1 MTLVLDSPDMAR
13 PKAEQP
19 KPERDFTRV
28 PVRISPEQHDRL
40 RELCLIRLRRPI
52 EVVAGEWVAERLA
65 VELKKLGK

>member
-1 MTLVLDSPDMAR
+1 MAR

-19 KPERDFTRV
+19 KPDRDFTRV

-65 VELKKLGK
+65 VELKKLGR